1 MSQLDEYRKRLD
13 AIDGGLVE
21 LFLRRNEITGKIGEY
36 KRAAGMPV
44 LDAGRE
50 RQVIDSRT
58 ALAATPAERLY
69 TARQSTQISG
79 QTGSIGHLRA
89 DMGGD
94 GKGFSPSG
102 TVTGRTWTPRNFS
115 RS

>member
-1 MSQLDEYRKRLD
+1 M
-13 AIDGGLVE
+13 E
-21 LFLRRNEITGKIGEY
+21 LNFQT
-36 KRAAGMPV
+36 
-44 LDAGRE
+44 
-50 RQVIDSRT
+50 
-58 ALAATPAERLY
+58 ATPAERLY

-102 TVTGRTWTPRNFS
+102 AVTGRTWTPRNFS
-115 RS
+115 RSWRASWRPWWATSSTAAF